1 MNMQK
6 KIELAKRLHMI
17 GVSKDGVV
25 ELLWKFPLERIEAQ
39 LEYLPYR
46 KAKRPEAMIIESIR
60 KNYSPPK
67 EFYYARSKSE
77 LTEAFESLD
86 EGSELPTGSASPEPQ
101 GHGAESAPPA
111 DPADQRLAE
120 GRQSNTDDLPDFD
133 NTIR

>member
-1 MNMQK
+1 MQK
-6 KIELAKRLHMI
+6 KIELAKRLHLV

-77 LTEAFESLD
+77 LTAAFESLD
-86 EGSELPTGSASPEPQ
+86 EGSELCAGSAPTDSQ
-101 GHGAESAPPA
+101 GHGVEGALNL
-111 DPADQRLAE
+111 DPSDERLAE
-120 GRQSNTDDLPDFD
+120 RRQGNASDLPDFD
-133 NTIR
+133 PTIR